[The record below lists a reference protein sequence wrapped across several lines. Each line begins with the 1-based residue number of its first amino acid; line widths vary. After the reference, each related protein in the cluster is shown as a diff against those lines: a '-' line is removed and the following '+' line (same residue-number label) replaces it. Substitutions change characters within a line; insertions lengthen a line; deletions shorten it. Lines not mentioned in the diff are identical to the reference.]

1 MVEREAV
8 WVSGRRRVEGANV
21 DVGDGVD
28 AAEEHILPR
37 APIEGRI
44 AVAEAIVRAAERG
57 GSCCR
62 RRVLN

>member
-1 MVEREAV
+1 M
-8 WVSGRRRVEGANV
+8 SGRRRVEGANV

-44 AVAEAIVRAAERG
+44 AVTEAIVGIVEHG
-57 GSCCR
+57 VSCCR